1 MPWSLVGRVS
11 YREEFW
17 STLSQGLDIESNHA
31 SGFNDCFAE
40 VFDYISFST
49 LGLVHTLAR
58 CFCMGWFVQYW
69 MGWI

>member
-11 YREEFW
+11 YREEFC
-17 STLSQGLDIESNHA
+17 SCTLDIGSNHA
-31 SGFNDCFAE
+31 GGFNDCFAR
-40 VFDYISFST
+40 VFDYIYFKP

-58 CFCMGWFVQYW
+58 SFCMGWFVQYW